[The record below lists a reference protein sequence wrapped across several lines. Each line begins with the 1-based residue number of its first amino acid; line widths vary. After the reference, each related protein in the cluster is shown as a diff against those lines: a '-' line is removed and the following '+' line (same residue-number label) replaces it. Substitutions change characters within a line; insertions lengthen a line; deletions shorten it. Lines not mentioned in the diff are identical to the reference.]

1 MFTKKKKCINPYV
14 TILVLTMAAIGV
26 VSIVDKGRC
35 MCREKMDV
43 LKEKMP
49 MMFKPEDEER

>member
-1 MFTKKKKCINPYV
+1 MFAKKRNCINPYV
-14 TILVLTMAAIGV
+14 SILVLTMAAIGI

-35 MCREKMDV
+35 MCQEKMDM

-49 MMFKPEDEER
+49 MMFSRENEEN